1 MCLVVLNWCVHL
13 HSVWRIIVSWTEQLI
28 ADNVG
33 DNAGWILCI
42 WVMICLDHF
51 AVSTCVVLMVSSFF
65 GTNKNFLAMSFPLII
80 CAAGIFVCLLATLVG
95 TNLFKLWK
103 GEVNWTQA
111 QVSVPMIST
120 IDEHCH
126 FLGIVVCTAWDIFIS
141 MLSTQGC
148 QD

>member
-1 MCLVVLNWCVHL
+1 
-13 HSVWRIIVSWTEQLI
+13 
-28 ADNVG
+28 
-33 DNAGWILCI
+33 
-42 WVMICLDHF
+42 
-51 AVSTCVVLMVSSFF
+51 
-65 GTNKNFLAMSFPLII
+65 MSFPLII